1 MKEVSLVSKFKIFSD
16 SSELNPEEK
25 EMLEK
30 AIEARDA
37 AYAVYSDFLV
47 GACVLLDNGSMV
59 TGNNQENAAYPSGM
73 CAERIAIWHAAS
85 QYPKARIK
93 SVFISAKSNL
103 KKVSEPIPPC
113 GGCRQTLAEYEFK
126 QDQPIAIYFTGES
139 GEIVKSNSLR
149 DLLPF
154 TFSKKVL

>member
-1 MKEVSLVSKFKIFSD
+1 MKEVSLVSKFKIFSET
-16 SSELNPEEK
+16 SELNPEEK

-30 AIEARDA
+30 AIEARDS
-37 AYAVYSDFLV
+37 AYAVYSNFLV
-47 GACVLLDNGSMV
+47 GACVLLSNGLMV

-85 QYPKARIK
+85 QYPKAQIK

-103 KKVSEPIPPC
+103 KMVSEPIPPC
-113 GGCRQTLAEYEFK
+113 GGCRQTLAEYELK
-126 QDQPIAIYFTGES
+126 QDRPIAIYFTGES
-139 GEIVKSNSLR
+139 GDIVKSNSLK

-154 TFSKKVL
+154 TFSNKVL